1 MGKTQTQ
8 SQFVAKS
15 ENYGAY
21 GCHSINFFRPT
32 LNSNPVSVDGI
43 PIEAGS
49 SLSISQ
55 SNGDEDH
62 TFYKIIFT
70 ETIVGDNALF
80 VTRIVPID

>member
-1 MGKTQTQ
+1 
-8 SQFVAKS
+8 
-15 ENYGAY
+15 
-21 GCHSINFFRPT
+21 

-55 SNGDEDH
+55 SNGDSDH

-80 VTRIVPID
+80 VTRILPLD